1 MGRGIAARLS
11 AAGVPTLLGSR
22 QLERAVAALARIG
35 SSFRGLQAVS
45 NSDVVDRC
53 DLVFLAVPFASV
65 ADVLQTYRGRLRPG
79 TVLVD
84 VTVPLRFE
92 QGMAR
97 FEPPP
102 EGSAAEHIRAHL
114 PTEIGLAATFK
125 TLPAP
130 LLGRAAEPL
139 DCDEFICGDSP
150 ESTARARAA
159 LDRIATLRMVDVGGL
174 EAACALEHMTA
185 LAITVNKRHKV
196 RAARFR
202 VVGL

>member
-22 QLERAVAALARIG
+22 QLERAVAAIERIG
-35 SSFRGLQAVS
+35 ATSPHLQAVT

-65 ADVLQTYRGRLRPG
+65 ADVLQTYRARLRAG

-92 QGMAR
+92 QGAAYYER
-97 FEPPP
+97 PP

-114 PTEIGLAATFK
+114 PEGVGLASTFK

-130 LLGRAAEPL
+130 LMGRAAEPL
-139 DCDEFICGDSP
+139 DCDEFICGDSAD
-150 ESTARARAA
+150 SITRARAA
-159 LDRIATLRMVDVGGL
+159 LDRIATLRIVDVGGL
-174 EAACALEHMTA
+174 DAASTLEHMTA
-185 LAITVNKRHKV
+185 LAIRVNKRHKV

>member
-11 AAGVPTLLGSR
+11 AAGVPALLGSR
-22 QLERAVAALARIG
+22 QLERAVAASQRIG
-35 SSFRGLQAVS
+35 ATSPELQAVT

-53 DLVFLAVPFASV
+53 DLVFLAVPFASI
-65 ADVLQTYRGRLRPG
+65 ADVLQTYRARLRAG

-92 QGMAR
+92 QGAAY

-114 PTEIGLAATFK
+114 PVEVGLAATFK

-139 DCDEFICGDSP
+139 DCDEFICGDSAD
-150 ESTARARAA
+150 SIARARAA

-174 EAACALEHMTA
+174 DAASTLEYMTA
-185 LAITVNKRHKV
+185 LAIRVNKRHKV